1 MRTVLMHTHM
11 QDSSAKP
18 LGLESPAV
26 HTHTQQEGS
35 GIRADPPTAGGVLP
49 AGAVGAAG
57 ATAAA
62 AAELLTFDWA
72 SKSLLSAAAHSVG

>member
-1 MRTVLMHTHM
+1 MHTHM

-57 ATAAA
+57 EAVWAAA
-62 AAELLTFDWA
+62 WLEVGGRMLQLTGGSFIG
-72 SKSLLSAAAHSVG
+72 AAAGA